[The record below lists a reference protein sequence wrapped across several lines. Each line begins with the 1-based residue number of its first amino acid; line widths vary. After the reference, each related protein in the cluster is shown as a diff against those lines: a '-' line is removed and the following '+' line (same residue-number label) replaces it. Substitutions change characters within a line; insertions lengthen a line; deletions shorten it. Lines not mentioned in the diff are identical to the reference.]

1 MAGSEARVF
10 GSVLL
15 GPARQSPRHLRIRI
29 QVLLTV
35 LLVGTNL
42 IGAGLVFVLSSL
54 VIPSPSAERGT
65 VLSLAI
71 GVPVYV
77 GVAVFIG
84 ASWGTAGALR
94 ALRWSV
100 EDREPDEEERLIA
113 LGVPWFLT
121 RIQAGL
127 WLGATVLFTLLAV
140 LLQPERAI
148 TTALTIGIA
157 TLVVSGIAFLF
168 SEFALRPIAA
178 KALSG
183 EERLHV
189 RGLGVRRR
197 MLLFW
202 GLGTGAPVAGLV
214 VVAILALTVGDISL
228 TKLAVVV
235 LVLGGVVLCFGLLVT
250 WLNARAVVAPILAV
264 RDAMDRVG
272 DGDLDAEVQV
282 YDGTE
287 LGQLQAGF
295 NQMVAGLRERE
306 QLRDLFGR
314 HVGRDVAEAATIGD
328 VELGG
333 ETRVVSVLFVDIVG
347 STAMATEREPGRGR
361 RPAEPV
367 LRRRGRGG
375 RPPRGAGEQVHRGRR
390 AGHLRGTR
398 RARGP
403 RHPGPRCGTG
413 DGARASPTRC
423 RSSRP
428 ASASRPAR
436 RWPATSATRPAS
448 STPSSA
454 TP

>member
-1 MAGSEARVF
+1 M
-10 GSVLL
+10 
-15 GPARQSPRHLRIRI
+15 
-29 QVLLTV
+29 LLTV

-65 VLSLAI
+65 VLALAI

-94 ALRWSV
+94 ALRWSI
-100 EDREPDEEERLIA
+100 EDRDPDEEERLIA

-127 WLGATVLFTLLAV
+127 WLGATAAV
-140 LLQPERAI
+140 HVAGGCCCSPSARSPPR
-148 TTALTIGIA
+148 LTVGIA
-157 TLVVSGIAFLF
+157 SLVVCGIAFLF

-264 RDAMDRVG
+264 RDAMDRV
-272 DGDLDAEVQV
+272 E
-282 YDGTE
+282 
-287 LGQLQAGF
+287 
-295 NQMVAGLRERE
+295 
-306 QLRDLFGR
+306 
-314 HVGRDVAEAATIGD
+314 
-328 VELGG
+328 
-333 ETRVVSVLFVDIVG
+333 
-347 STAMATEREPGRGR
+347 RGR
-361 RPAEPV
+361 P
-367 LRRRGRGG
+367 RRRGAGVRRHRARPAPGRVQPDGG
-375 RPPRGAGEQVHRGRR
+375 RAP
-390 AGHLRGTR
+390 
-398 RARGP
+398 
-403 RHPGPRCGTG
+403 
-413 DGARASPTRC
+413 
-423 RSSRP
+423 
-428 ASASRPAR
+428 
-436 RWPATSATRPAS
+436 
-448 STPSSA
+448 
-454 TP
+454 